1 MKDTFF
7 FRKKVDIRVGGKYRI
22 RKKIGDG
29 SFNEIYQGYD
39 IFDNSEIA
47 VKLEHNSIKYPQ
59 LLFES
64 RLLKSIPGIGIP
76 KVYWAGVSGE
86 YNVMVFELLGSN
98 LEELFQNCEKQFSLK
113 TVLMIVIQI
122 LDRIR
127 HLHIHNYIHRDI
139 KPQNFLIGKGEN
151 DHIIYLIDFG
161 LAKRYREEY
170 TNFHIP
176 LRQNIKLTGTLRYA
190 SCNGINKKELSRRD
204 DMESIGYLFI
214 YLLKGSLPWQ
224 GLKIKQKSEKF
235 SKIREIKMTIGS
247 DKLCEGLPDEFRE
260 YIDLVKNLEFEEEPD
275 YDRYTN
281 IFNELF
287 KKKEYTKDYL
297 YDWVGEKK
305 NNLKIF
311 KETSMFR
318 VDEISKIEENDNSNE
333 NKNKNAAMTPL
344 KNNNNNTKNEDNTKK
359 EDNNNVEKEND
370 EEKDKE
376 NNENHKEKK
385 NENCEII

>member
-22 RKKIGDG
+22 SKKIGDG

-98 LEELFQNCEKQFSLK
+98 LEELFQKCEKQFSLK

-151 DHIIYLIDFG
+151 EHIIYLIDFG

>member
-22 RKKIGDG
+22 SKKIGDG

-64 RLLKSIPGIGIP
+64 RLLKSIPGLGIP
-76 KVYWAGVSGE
+76 KVYRAGVSGE
-86 YNVMVFELLGSN
+86 YNIMVFELLGSN

-151 DHIIYLIDFG
+151 EHIIYLIDFG

-318 VDEISKIEENDNSNE
+318 VDEISKIEENDNSND
-333 NKNKNAAMTPL
+333 KNKNAAMTLL

-359 EDNNNVEKEND
+359 EDNNNVEKENE

-385 NENCEII
+385 NENCLII

>member
-22 RKKIGDG
+22 SKKIGDG

-98 LEELFQNCEKQFSLK
+98 LEELFQNCEKKFSLK

-127 HLHIHNYIHRDI
+127 HLHMHNYIHRDI

-151 DHIIYLIDFG
+151 EHIIYLIDFG

-235 SKIREIKMTIGS
+235 SKIREIKMTIES
-247 DKLCEGLPDEFRE
+247 TKLCEGLPDEFRE
-260 YIDLVKNLEFEEEPD
+260 YIDLVKNLEYEEEPD
-275 YDRYTN
+275 YSRYTN
-281 IFNELF
+281 MFNELF

-318 VDEISKIEENDNSNE
+318 VDEISKIEENDYSNE
-333 NKNKNAAMTPL
+333 NKIKNAAMTLL
-344 KNNNNNTKNEDNTKK
+344 KNNNNSTKK
-359 EDNNNVEKEND
+359 EDNNNEEKEND
-370 EEKDKE
+370 EEKDNE

>member
-22 RKKIGDG
+22 SKKIGDG

-98 LEELFQNCEKQFSLK
+98 LEELFQNCEKKFSLK

-127 HLHIHNYIHRDI
+127 HLHMHNYIHRDI

-151 DHIIYLIDFG
+151 EHIIYLIDFG

-235 SKIREIKMTIGS
+235 SKIREIKMTIES
-247 DKLCEGLPDEFRE
+247 TKLCEGLPDEFRE
-260 YIDLVKNLEFEEEPD
+260 YIDLVKNLEYEEEPD
-275 YDRYTN
+275 YSRYTN
-281 IFNELF
+281 MFNELF

-318 VDEISKIEENDNSNE
+318 VDEISKIEENDYSNE
-333 NKNKNAAMTPL
+333 NKNKNAAMTLL
-344 KNNNNNTKNEDNTKK
+344 KNNNNSTKK
-359 EDNNNVEKEND
+359 EDNNNEEKEND
-370 EEKDKE
+370 EEKDNE